1 MMFADNHHDDGRVAV
16 WLPVPPGMQ
25 EALISENPDTFF
37 RPPYVG
43 HRGWIGLE
51 LNDAD
56 DALLDAH
63 VQLAWEQIA
72 PGKLLKEVS
81 GG

>member
-1 MMFADNHHDDGRVAV
+1 MFADNHHDDGRVAV

-43 HRGWIGLE
+43 HRGWIGLK